1 MLRYLGF
8 STLCDLTFVLFMG
21 SWLVTRHFLF
31 VLAIISAYTDAK
43 RIIEPVWDPP
53 TGRFM
58 TEEVLA
64 GFSAML
70 VSLQVHLLLLNSRS
84 IITDMLTV
92 HR

>member
-8 STLCDLTFVLFMG
+8 STLCDLAFVVFMA

-43 RIIEPVWDPP
+43 RVIPPVWDPP

-70 VSLQVHLLLLNSRS
+70 VSLQVHLLLLSFGS
-84 IITDMLTV
+84 IF
-92 HR
+92 